1 MTLLLSVIQAET
13 YLSVIGGLL
22 LMIVSMIS
30 FWLISVQHY
39 VKREDVEKMIDDTN
53 LTRDE
58 VQDMIEES
66 NKVVNLEIKHLI
78 QARDQFTE
86 ALKDNTNAINE
97 LKLAIVELKNAN
109 K

>member
-1 MTLLLSVIQAET
+1 MFLAAIQAET
-13 YLSVIGGLL
+13 YIAIIGGLAML
-22 LMIVSMIS
+22 IVSMIS
-30 FWLISVQHY
+30 FFLINVQYY

-53 LTRDE
+53 LTREE
-58 VQDMIEES
+58 VHGMIEES

-86 ALKDNTNAINE
+86 ALKDNTYAINE